1 MYKLDYFASLSRK
14 MARQQRKE
22 YDLSNANATRQ
33 GRRSSLLPFDDLGA
47 LICVPQV
54 YRPPMDL
61 AHDDPDNGTTLDRGS
76 FHLVFQS
83 MRDIHEFMEKSM
95 VDVLIPKVP
104 SISHRL
110 VSRQIDWPILPPSP
124 AAWMYRNAH
133 LHAQSRNIAAH

>member
-1 MYKLDYFASLSRK
+1 
-14 MARQQRKE
+14 
-22 YDLSNANATRQ
+22 
-33 GRRSSLLPFDDLGA
+33 
-47 LICVPQV
+47 
-54 YRPPMDL
+54 MDL

-110 VSRQIDWPILPPSP
+110 VSRQIDRPILPPSP
-124 AAWMYRNAH
+124 AGWMYRNAH
-133 LHAQSRNIAAH
+133 LHAQSRNIAY